1 MGVFSRFM
9 DIVNANI
16 NALLDKAEDPEKML
30 KLMMQEMEDTLIEL
44 KSSCAAR
51 MASKI
56 RLEKRI
62 AEQQAL
68 VGRWQSR
75 AQMAIDRGRDDLA
88 RDALVEKKREGE
100 VLSSLQND
108 IKGYDEIIEQQRGE
122 IDQLEQKLGQ
132 ARQKLSMLQEKA
144 KAAKEGAQ
152 MNAHMSRS
160 TEERFASMEERID
173 RMNAENDLN
182 RPRPSADEAFRSM
195 EEAEEIERELE
206 ELTDWIN
213 ADLADIFEEDA
224 A

>member
-88 RDALVEKKREGE
+88 RDALVEKRREGE

-108 IKGYDEIIEQQRGE
+108 IKGYDEIIEQQRSE

-132 ARQKLSMLQEKA
+132 ARQKLRMLQEKA
-144 KAAKEGAQ
+144 KAAEEGAQ

-206 ELTDWIN
+206 ELKK
-213 ADLADIFEEDA
+213 ERGK
-224 A
+224 

>member
-88 RDALVEKKREGE
+88 RDALVEKRREGE

-108 IKGYDEIIEQQRGE
+108 IKGYDEIIEQQRSE

-132 ARQKLSMLQEKA
+132 ARQKLRMLQEKE

-182 RPRPSADEAFRSM
+182 RPRPSADETFRSM

-206 ELTDWIN
+206 ELKK
-213 ADLADIFEEDA
+213 ERGK
-224 A
+224 